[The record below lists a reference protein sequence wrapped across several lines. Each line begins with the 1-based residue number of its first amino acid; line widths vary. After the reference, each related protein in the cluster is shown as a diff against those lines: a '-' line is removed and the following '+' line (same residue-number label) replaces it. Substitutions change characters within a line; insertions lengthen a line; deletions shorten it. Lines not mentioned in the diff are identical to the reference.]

1 MKRIRES
8 YFRQQ
13 PFLGSIQAT
22 LERAGWIAALVILA
36 ALPSHAYSWY
46 SGVSMGSDGTIYGW
60 GVTDITSYTMVH
72 QAYVATKLTSPK
84 GRQASLSE
92 GNGPNYYRE
101 DVQLCFDATDLGTY
115 TETSTNQGWC
125 FACMCWVVNTVTGAQ
140 ASNAYP
146 INFTQAGSEADGDG
160 QLYFLYQWQSSS
172 RNSADIASCQVGQF
186 VTYPGY
192 VAGQQN
198 TYWWPSPP
206 WQPYHNTNPV
216 QTSVA
221 GNNSYCTKNKLSG
234 VAPCVID
241 NQQHS
246 TFDNPPIKGDG
257 FPASQNWWYQCPNVN
272 GGNSVDLTTPTT
284 IQRSVTN
291 NGSTY
296 TYQVTKSG
304 ASSFC
309 VLGQTCAG
317 P

>member
-8 YFRQQ
+8 YFRQR
-13 PFLGSIQAT
+13 PFLGNIMAT
-22 LERAGWIAALVILA
+22 LQRVGWIAALVVLT

-72 QAYVATKLTSPK
+72 QAYVATKLTSPN

-125 FACMCWVVNTVTGAQ
+125 FACMCWVVNTGTGAQ

-146 INFTQAGSEADGDG
+146 INFTQAGSESDADGE
-160 QLYFLYQWQSSS
+160 LYFLYQWQSSS
-172 RNSADIASCQVGQF
+172 KYPADIASCQVGEF
-186 VTYPGY
+186 ITYPGY
-192 VAGQQN
+192 TPGQQLW
-198 TYWWPSPP
+198 YWWQSPP
-206 WQPYHNTNPV
+206 WVPTKTHNPT
-216 QTSVA
+216 QDSVA
-221 GNNSYCTKNKLSG
+221 GNNVCPPQGKLVG
-234 VAPCVID
+234 IAPCEID

-246 TFDNPPIKGDG
+246 SFVSPPTVGYS
-257 FPASQNWWYQCPNVN
+257 FPAQQNWWYKCPNVN
-272 GGNSVDLTTPTT
+272 GGNSVNLTTPTT

-304 ASSFC
+304 ASASC
-309 VLGQTCAG
+309 VLGQTCSG
-317 P
+317 L